1 MGKFKRRINIENAT
15 AFKLEYLQGSD
26 MKTKEFKTY
35 KALEQFHSRQT
46 DFTYLDLHRYAF
58 VNEKWRRF
66 IKLRSP
72 FVFEQEIEFINKIF
86 KEYVEVENLQSFES
100 EEK

>member
-15 AFKLEYLQGSD
+15 AFKLEYLQGND
-26 MKTKEFKTY
+26 RKTKEFKTY

-86 KEYVEVENLQSFES
+86 KENVEVENLQSFES

>member
-86 KEYVEVENLQSFES
+86 KENVEVENLQSFES